1 MIDDI
6 DLRVGRSK
14 APVEPQ
20 QARRR
25 LPFDGRT
32 PEIANLSFHEVAAK
46 YGEEIAIQ
54 AGIAADPD
62 ARELTEEDFAKMRP
76 ASEVVPHIV
85 ENWRKGRGRQ
95 KAPTKEQITIRL
107 DAELTAHFRSG
118 GPGWQ
123 TRINNT
129 LREAVYGKT
138 TNARR
143 EPQSSG

>member
-1 MIDDI
+1 MSKDI
-6 DLRVGRSK
+6 DK
-14 APVEPQ
+14 H
-20 QARRR
+20 
-25 LPFDGRT
+25 D
-32 PEIANLSFHEVAAK
+32 IADLSFREIAAK
-46 YGEEIAIQ
+46 YGEKIAIQ

-107 DAELTAHFRSG
+107 DADLTAYFRSG
-118 GPGWQ
+118 GAGWQ

-129 LREAVYGKT
+129 LREAVYGKAVK
-138 TNARR
+138 ARDNQ
-143 EPQSSG
+143 QSS